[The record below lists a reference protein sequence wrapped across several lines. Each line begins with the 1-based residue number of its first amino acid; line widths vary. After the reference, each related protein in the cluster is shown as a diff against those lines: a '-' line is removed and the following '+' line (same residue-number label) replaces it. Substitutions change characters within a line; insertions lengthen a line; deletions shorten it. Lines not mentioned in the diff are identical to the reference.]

1 MAGKW
6 TLVLQGVPPT
16 LPLALLYIERLVLK
30 CKKTPPEDIQHCLSH
45 ICSFLALFDCP
56 ILLKERILPLVAEL
70 VRCSGSIPDDAT
82 PVLEALQQEAISL
95 HIWESRGE
103 SGFSIYLQALLEVS
117 LALSETTVVRLPA
130 AWHKQMV
137 LKMRTLR
144 ALVEGG
150 ARDFL
155 REVWDQ
161 AIKTES
167 GAGEWSRLI
176 VVAQVGQNK
185 NLASEV
191 FVGQGTAEVQE
202 EVCRV
207 LGPLGSIWSAREE
220 GAGFTIAQVGLYAG
234 GFAICF
240 NAGEELFCE
249 REIRVGTFKQ
259 PSSCRSRLF

>member
-1 MAGKW
+1 MFLQYLLSPKQLLAGRW

-16 LPLALLYIERLVLK
+16 LPLALLFIERLVLK
-30 CKKTPPEDIQHCLSH
+30 CTETRPEDFRHCLSLL
-45 ICSFLALFDCP
+45 CSFLAQFECP

-70 VRCSGSIPDDAT
+70 LRCSSSIPDDAT

-103 SGFSIYLQALLEVS
+103 SGFSTYLQALLEVS
-117 LALSETTVVRLPA
+117 LALSETTGVRLPTT
-130 AWHKQMV
+130 WHKQMV
-137 LKMRTLR
+137 VKMRTLR

-167 GAGEWSRLI
+167 GAGEWSRLV
-176 VVAQVGQNK
+176 VVAQVGSNQD
-185 NLASEV
+185 LAEEV
-191 FVGQGTAEVQE
+191 FQGTVEVQD

-207 LGPLGSIWSAREE
+207 LGPLGGVWTAREE
-220 GAGFTIAQVGLYAG
+220 SPGFTIAQVGLD
-234 GFAICF
+234 
-240 NAGEELFCE
+240 
-249 REIRVGTFKQ
+249 
-259 PSSCRSRLF
+259 SRLVQKCLKCR

>member
-1 MAGKW
+1 MFLKNLLAPKQLLAGRW

-30 CKKTPPEDIQHCLSH
+30 CKDTRPEDFLHCLSH
-45 ICSFLALFDCP
+45 LCSFLAQFDCP
-56 ILLKERILPLVAEL
+56 VLLKERILPLVAEL

-82 PVLEALQQEAISL
+82 SVLEALQQEAISL

-117 LALSETTVVRLPA
+117 LAFSETTGVRLPTP
-130 AWHKQMV
+130 WHKQMV

-167 GAGEWSRLI
+167 GAGDWSRLI
-176 VVAQVGQNK
+176 VVAQVGSNQD
-185 NLASEV
+185 LADEV
-191 FVGQGTAEVQE
+191 FIG
-202 EVCRV
+202 
-207 LGPLGSIWSAREE
+207 
-220 GAGFTIAQVGLYAG
+220 
-234 GFAICF
+234 
-240 NAGEELFCE
+240 
-249 REIRVGTFKQ
+249 
-259 PSSCRSRLF
+259 